1 MRRDMLARRST
12 VAALL
17 HGEFKAT
24 HPTPGFVSG
33 WLNPSFVDP
42 SAPINSTRWTLWLFT
57 FCCRLPALV
66 AFFLSHKKA
75 LALSSCLLPQL

>member
-1 MRRDMLARRST
+1 MRRDMLARRLT

-17 HGEFKAT
+17 HGEFDAT
-24 HPTPGFVSG
+24 QLTPGFVSG

-42 SAPINSTRWTLWLFT
+42 SAPINSTGWALWLFT
-57 FCCRLPALV
+57 FCCRLPSLA

-75 LALSSCLLPQL
+75 LALSSRLLP